1 MDKEGCEAAGS
12 DCTRVE
18 KPHKKLL
25 IWGKALDLVAGI
37 YRLTKTFPADEK
49 FGLASQMR
57 RAAVSIPSNIAEGAA
72 RRGRKEYIHFLY
84 QARGSVSEID
94 AQLEVARRLDYL
106 SDAAFRQLQGR
117 SDELGRMMNALI
129 AALTR

>member
-1 MDKEGCEAAGS
+1 
-12 DCTRVE
+12 
-18 KPHKKLL
+18 
-25 IWGKALDLVAGI
+25 
-37 YRLTKTFPADEK
+37 
-49 FGLASQMR
+49 MR

-94 AQLEVARRLDYL
+94 AQLEIARRLDYL
-106 SDAAFRQLQGR
+106 PDTAFRQLQDK

-129 AALTR
+129 RALAK

>member
-1 MDKEGCEAAGS
+1 MVS
-12 DCTRVE
+12 DYRRVA

-25 IWGKALDLVAGI
+25 IWARALDLVAEV
-37 YRLTKTFPADEK
+37 YRVTKTFPADER

-72 RRGRKEYIHFLY
+72 RRSRKEYIHYLY

-94 AQLEVARRLDYL
+94 AQLEIARRLDYL
-106 SDAAFRQLQGR
+106 SDAAFRQLQDK

-129 AALTR
+129 VALAK

>member
-1 MDKEGCEAAGS
+1 MRS
-12 DCTRVE
+12 DYSRVE

-25 IWGKALDLVAGI
+25 IWAKALDLVAEV

-49 FGLASQMR
+49 FGLSSQMR

-94 AQLEVARRLDYL
+94 AQLEIARRLDYL
-106 SDAAFRQLQGR
+106 PDTAFRQLQDK

-129 AALTR
+129 RALAK